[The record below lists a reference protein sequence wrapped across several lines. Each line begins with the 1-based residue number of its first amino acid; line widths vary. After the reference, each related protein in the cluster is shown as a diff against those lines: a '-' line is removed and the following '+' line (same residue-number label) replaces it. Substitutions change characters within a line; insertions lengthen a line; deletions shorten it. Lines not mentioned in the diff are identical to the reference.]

1 MIRFCTILLAAVFCG
16 ENVIAQ
22 TTIKKEL
29 DVGFAS
35 LDAVKPILQQAL
47 TPQGKFVL
55 LPAKGSVM
63 VIDTPEGILAAEAA
77 LGNAELPNPTVAL
90 DFKFVTGLPS
100 RSRKITVAQ
109 EVPFP
114 IEYEAPQI
122 IVNPGGNYTVIPA
135 TPTRFVTRNIGVT
148 SETASTLN
156 PDGSVTLDI
165 DTESTTFDGFVNYG
179 SAILPAGQ
187 IGNVPVIDQVG
198 DPAFFSPFARSGDIL
213 LPIISTTR
221 ISTSVVIRPRVNL
234 GVVSLDVMPRLT
246 VETDET
252 EESVGGLHTIDLSE
266 FSTQVD
272 VQNEGVGRVYG
283 FPKADDEFNRRF
295 FGAEDADS
303 GRAAIVVKAKI
314 RPPEE

>member
-1 MIRFCTILLAAVFCG
+1 MIRFCTILLAAVFCAG
-16 ENVIAQ
+16 SAVSQ
-22 TTIKKEL
+22 TTIKKEI

-35 LDAVKPILQQAL
+35 LDAVKPILKQSL

-63 VIDTPEGILAAEAA
+63 VIDTPEGIIAAETA
-77 LGNAELPNPTVAL
+77 LGNAELPNPTVSL

-100 RSRKITVAQ
+100 RSRKISMAQ

-114 IEYEAPQI
+114 IEYNAPQI
-122 IVNPGGNYTVIPA
+122 IVNPTGNYTVIPA
-135 TPTRFVTRNIGVT
+135 TPSKFVTRNIGVT
-148 SETASTLN
+148 SETVSTLN

-165 DTESTTFDGFVNYG
+165 DTESTAFDGFVNYG

-187 IGNVPVIDQVG
+187 IGTVPVLDQVG

-213 LPIISTTR
+213 LPVISTTR
-221 ISTSVVIRPRVNL
+221 ISTSVVIRPRVKL

-246 VETDET
+246 VETEETDEA
-252 EESVGGLHTIDLSE
+252 VGGLHTIDLSE

-272 VQNEGVGRVYG
+272 VQNDSVGRVYG
-283 FPKADDEFNRRF
+283 FPKAGDDFNRRF
-295 FGAEDADS
+295 FGAEDPDNGA
-303 GRAAIVVKAKI
+303 AAIVVKAKI
-314 RPPEE
+314 QPPEE